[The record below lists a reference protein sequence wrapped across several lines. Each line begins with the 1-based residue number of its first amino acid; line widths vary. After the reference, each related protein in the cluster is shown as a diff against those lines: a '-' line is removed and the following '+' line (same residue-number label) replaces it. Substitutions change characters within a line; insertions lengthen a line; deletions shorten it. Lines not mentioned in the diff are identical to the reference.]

1 MNKAKEGLV
10 QQKNQSLWDKQPAS
24 KCFVLIC
31 CPPKRSDLLLSN
43 SYEIRSLIEAALTQ
57 PFFNCT
63 KHNAY
68 FS

>member
-31 CPPKRSDLLLSN
+31 CPPTVQSIMPIFPESTKTALLK
-43 SYEIRSLIEAALTQ
+43 YEI
-57 PFFNCT
+57 
-63 KHNAY
+63 Y
-68 FS
+68 FYHYS